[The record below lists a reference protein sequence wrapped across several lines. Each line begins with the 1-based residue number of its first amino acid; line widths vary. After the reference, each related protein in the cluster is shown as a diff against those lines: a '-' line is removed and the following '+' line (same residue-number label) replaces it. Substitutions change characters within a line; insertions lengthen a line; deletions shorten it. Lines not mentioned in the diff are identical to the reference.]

1 MADPIHPTLEG
12 YREWWSPFIEE
23 RINKIL
29 ELQADFTG
37 FWNMNQAYEGTA
49 FSGMRPV
56 FQIKDN
62 YMTSGVIEG
71 NDRFENGEFV
81 RVKLITPKYYANSV
95 WVGKEIDA
103 FDGSKRIGTV
113 TVQEILN
120 PILDAD
126 GYKWVLI
133 DGRDIETTD
142 DFLNIMHAKLTDG
155 TDDLLGSNFNGF
167 NDLLWGGFGFHD
179 YEDPLNFVWIFSE
192 MSREKL
198 GADFETIV
206 EIIEQHESGKIRLEL
221 YKEHVL
227 DYES

>member
-1 MADPIHPTLEG
+1 
-12 YREWWSPFIEE
+12 
-23 RINKIL
+23 
-29 ELQADFTG
+29 
-37 FWNMNQAYEGTA
+37 MNQEYERTA
-49 FSGMRPV
+49 FSGIRPV
-56 FQIKDN
+56 FQIMDN

-71 NDRFENGEFV
+71 NDRIENGDIV

-126 GYKWVLI
+126 GDKWVLI

-142 DFLNIMHAKLTDG
+142 DFFNMMRAKLTDG

-179 YEDPLNFVWIFSE
+179 YEEPLNIVWIFSE

-206 EIIEQHESGKIRLEL
+206 EIIDQHESGKIRLEL

-227 DYES
+227 E